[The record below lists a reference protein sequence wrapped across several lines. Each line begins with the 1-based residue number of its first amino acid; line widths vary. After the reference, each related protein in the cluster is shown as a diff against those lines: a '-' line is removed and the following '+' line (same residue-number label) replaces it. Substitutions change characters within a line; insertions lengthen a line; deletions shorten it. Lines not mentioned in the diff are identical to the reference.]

1 MVEATNC
8 SGRTL
13 NVLLTTAA
21 AFPWRAI
28 TNTATCGEGRVTQL
42 IGLSLFSAA
51 HSKVVFAHSLF
62 DILSSK
68 SMVACISETLFNF
81 TRRMSDFDS
90 TWHLHEV

>member
-28 TNTATCGEGRVTQL
+28 TNTATCGEHRVTQL
-42 IGLSLFSAA
+42 IGLSLVSAA
-51 HSKVVFAHSLF
+51 HSKVVFDHSLF

-68 SMVACISETLFNF
+68 SMGACISETLFNF
-81 TRRMSDFDS
+81 TRCMSDIDS